1 MSTKNPKFININYI
15 ESAKSKE
22 WMNKNLD
29 AKGKSPFIRAAV
41 AHRIEIQEKIKLDKK
56 KFKLNNKKS
65 G

>member
-41 AHRIEIQEKIKLDKK
+41 AEKIERVKLDKK
-56 KFKLNNKKS
+56 LIPKCS
-65 G
+65 I